1 VAIISIFSGSFCHGG
16 QVAALVAQEMGYARI
31 DDQLVSLAALR
42 YGVPQEKLA
51 RAMYGPPPFFNRL
64 TREREKSLAYLRA
77 ALAELVQGDNVV
89 YHGFASQL
97 LPRSLTHA
105 LRVCLIANLEH
116 RLGVAMREEGL
127 SRKEAARIVRRD
139 DAERVRWTRF
149 LGHEDPYEERLYDLL
164 LPMQELSSE
173 DGAAA
178 ICQNARKEAVRTT
191 PKAQQAAVDFLLA
204 AQVNVVLAEAGHEV
218 EVRAHAGQ
226 VIIAINRYVTRLE
239 PYQRKLEALARKVP
253 GVAGV
258 RSEPGQRFIPPA
270 LVGPTDL
277 DLPTKVLLVDDER
290 EFVHTLSERLQTRN
304 LPAEIVYDGEQALA
318 CVENEPPE
326 VMVLD
331 LKMPGID
338 GIEVLR
344 QVKQTHPEVEV
355 IILTGHGSE
364 REEQLAREL
373 GAFAYLR
380 KPVDVDVL
388 TRTMQAAYRKLGT
401 SPPRTGPE
409 GAERAE

>member
-1 VAIISIFSGSFCHGG
+1 VAIISMFSGSFCRGE
-16 QVAALVAQEMGYARI
+16 QVAALVARELGYARI
-31 DDQLVSLAALR
+31 DDRLVSLAALR
-42 YGVPQEKLA
+42 HGVPPEKLA

-64 TREREKSLAYLRA
+64 THEREKSLAYLRA

-89 YHGFASQL
+89 YHGFAAL
-97 LPRSLTHA
+97 LIPRSLTHA

-116 RLGVAMREEGL
+116 RLSAAMREQGL
-127 SRKEAARIVRRD
+127 SRREAARIVRRD
-139 DAERVRWTRF
+139 DAERVRWARF
-149 LGHEDPYEERLYDLL
+149 LGHDDPYAERLYDLL
-164 LPMQELSSE
+164 LPVQELSSE
-173 DGAAA
+173 AAATA
-178 ICQNARKEAVRTT
+178 ICQNARKEVVRTT
-191 PKAQQAAVDFLLA
+191 PEAQQAAVDFLLA

-218 EVRAHAGQ
+218 EVRAQEGQ
-226 VIIAINRYVTRLE
+226 VTIAINRYVTRLA
-239 PYQRKLEALARKVP
+239 PYQKKLETLARKVP

-258 RSEPGQRFIPPA
+258 RSEPGQNFIPPS
-270 LVGPTDL
+270 LVGPKDL
-277 DLPTKVLLVDDER
+277 ELPTKVLLVDDER

-304 LPAEIVYDGEQALA
+304 LPTEIVYDGEQALA

-344 QVKQTHPEVEV
+344 QVKQSHPDVEV
-355 IILTGHGSE
+355 IILTGHGSA

-380 KPVDVDVL
+380 KPVDLDVL
-388 TRTMQAAYRKLGT
+388 TRTMQAAYLKLGT
-401 SPPRTGPE
+401 SPPTAPE
-409 GAERAE
+409 EAE